1 MSSYQLSFKNSAKK
15 ELAKLDY
22 PMQQH
27 IKKKLQILVSDYDSL
42 GNNIKKLSGLDDLF
56 RLRIADYRV
65 IFQKNDEKIYI
76 LIVRIGHRKEVYR
89 NLN

>member
-22 PMQQH
+22 PMQLH
-27 IKKKLQILVSDYDSL
+27 IKKKLKTLAKDYESMS
-42 GNNIKKLSGLDDLF
+42 NNIKKLSGLDDLF

-65 IFQKNDEKIYI
+65 VFQKNDKEISI

-89 NLN
+89 NIN